1 MFVGEYLQTWR
12 VAAHEFGHMM
22 GLPDYY
28 DYTFQSAGIGG
39 WGIMGSGSAYQDARS
54 KDKLG
59 WSTPIDVSMDMYDV
73 PFIPRSQNGP
83 SYRLWHEGAYGPEY
97 FLVELVT
104 QTGYDQSLP
113 GQGLIIWHVD
123 DTQGSNN
130 DENHKLLD
138 VEEADGHDDLDHS
151 ANNGDATDPYWWP
164 SADTFNSSTYPNS
177 NRYSGAPTAV
187 EVVNISTAQAMT
199 ADLLVGIISNLDVDE
214 IEPNNA
220 WDDVGVMDV
229 PAPNSDP
236 DGKLNYTDD
245 LTDFWSVQVSQPS
258 IIDVQVDSYQ
268 DTVNLNLTLWGPS
281 GSGPIEV
288 TSTTQ
293 SDEHLR
299 ACAAIPGTYYVEVNI
314 QRGGTYYDLHISQE
328 PLPEPGKIEIK
339 GTPMLADTVYDDTM
353 TMPAIMIE
361 ILNNAG
367 AINMQSIQFYSQGD
381 YPSQISSVELWL
393 DNGDETFGP
402 GLDTLI
408 AGPVSVNSTNRFQ
421 RMPGLNLPVDPYTVI
436 FAVIDIVDT
445 GGGGN
450 IGLSVE
456 SYKDIDFTNGM
467 VIYPNF
473 PLTSGI
479 ANVITAPMP
488 LSYVAAGDFWM
499 GSDPPNDPYY
509 NPACDLNEETP
520 AHWNRTGNYY
530 IGRYEITNADYKQF
544 MDDGGYSTQSWWAA
558 GGWTWKNDNGLTQPG
573 YWNDPDY
580 RIGDAWGAYPVAGL
594 SWYECMAYTNYI
606 GGRLPRETEWEKA
619 GRGTDGRIY
628 TYGNV
633 YNPSICALGWYPD
646 PVGSYPASD
655 SVYGL
660 TDMCGNIFEWT
671 YTSWAWGMYERYS
684 EGILDEPGSYS
695 YKMQR
700 GYRYLVAGD
709 CDQDYATRLSYRDTW
724 PRTYRWSITGLRVA
738 FDEP

>member
-1 MFVGEYLQTWR
+1 
-12 VAAHEFGHMM
+12 
-22 GLPDYY
+22 
-28 DYTFQSAGIGG
+28 
-39 WGIMGSGSAYQDARS
+39 
-54 KDKLG
+54 
-59 WSTPIDVSMDMYDV
+59 
-73 PFIPRSQNGP
+73 
-83 SYRLWHEGAYGPEY
+83 
-97 FLVELVT
+97 
-104 QTGYDQSLP
+104 
-113 GQGLIIWHVD
+113 
-123 DTQGSNN
+123 
-130 DENHKLLD
+130 
-138 VEEADGHDDLDHS
+138 
-151 ANNGDATDPYWWP
+151 
-164 SADTFNSSTYPNS
+164 TFNSSTYPNS
-177 NRYSGAPTAV
+177 NSYSGAATAV
-187 EVVNISTAQAMT
+187 EVVNISTAQSMT

-214 IEPNNA
+214 IEPNNV
-220 WDDVGVMDV
+220 WDDVGVITI

-245 LTDFWSVQVSQPS
+245 LSDFWSVQVSQPS
-258 IIDVQVDSYQ
+258 IIDAQVDSYQ

-288 TSTTQ
+288 SSTTQ

-299 ACAAIPGTYYVEVNI
+299 ACAALPGTYYVEV
-314 QRGGTYYDLHISQE
+314 S
-328 PLPEPGKIEIK
+328 
-339 GTPMLADTVYDDTM
+339 M
-353 TMPAIMIE
+353 
-361 ILNNAG
+361 
-367 AINMQSIQFYSQGD
+367 
-381 YPSQISSVELWL
+381 
-393 DNGDETFGP
+393 
-402 GLDTLI
+402 
-408 AGPVSVNSTNRFQ
+408 FQ
-421 RMPGLNLPVDPYTVI
+421 MAGLNIPVDPYTVI
-436 FAVIDIVDT
+436 FAVIDIADT

-456 SYKDIDFTNGM
+456 SYKDIDFSNGM

-473 PLTSGI
+473 PLASGI
-479 ANVITAPMP
+479 ANAITAPMP

-544 MDDGGYSTQSWWAA
+544 MDDGGYETESWWAA
-558 GGWTWKNDNGLTQPG
+558 GGWTWKNDNGLTQPE

-594 SWYECMAYTNYI
+594 SWYECMAYSNYV

-633 YNPSICALGWYPD
+633 YNPSICALGYYPD
-646 PVGSYPASD
+646 PVGSHPASD

-700 GYRYLVAGD
+700 GYRYLVVGD